1 MTEKKTEPIDSSE
14 LRRLA
19 EERLGENRE
28 TAHPPGTAEE
38 PLRLLHELQVHQIEL
53 EMQNE
58 ELRRAIDEREK
69 TELLLGKYSDL
80 YDFAPVGYFNLDHS
94 GIIRAVNLTGSG
106 FLGVERARLI
116 GRRLDLF
123 ISDETRPVFLGFLDK
138 VFASETKESCE
149 VAFLKKRH
157 APLFVQ
163 VEAVLSESREECR
176 AVVIDITERK
186 RAEEEFRESEE
197 RLLLLIDGAR
207 DYAIFM
213 LDVDGRVTSWNE
225 GAKRLKGWD
234 AQEILGRHFSVFYT
248 REAVAAGH
256 PEHELEIAAAEGQY
270 EEEGWRVRKDGSKFM
285 ANVIV
290 NAIRDNS
297 GKLRGFSK
305 ITKDITERKRAEE
318 AVVRRSAVLAD
329 INTVFM
335 AALTCETDEEL
346 SQVCLKKA
354 EEITGSKFGFINE
367 LGPDG
372 LLHDIAISNPGWE
385 NCTVHD
391 ASGKRK
397 GPGNFHVHGIY
408 GQVVRE
414 GKSFFTNDPSSH
426 PNSIGL
432 PSGHPPLTSFL
443 GVPLKSGGKSIG
455 MIAVGNRDDGYRD
468 EDLESLEAMAPVI
481 VETFQRKRAELELRH
496 AKEAAEAATRAKS
509 QFLANMSHE
518 LRTPMTGVLGM
529 LDLVLLGNLDA
540 EQREFINTAQTSAR
554 SLVRILN
561 DILDLTKIETGNF
574 FIEVKPFSIR
584 KCLENTFNLF
594 LTVAMSKGLD
604 FNFTVADDVPETL
617 VGDQTRLN
625 QVLTNLV
632 GNAVKFTDKGKVEI
646 HVAVDGLVHGDKR
659 DVTFTISDT
668 GIGVP
673 VDKQG
678 LLFRVFSQVDESH
691 SRSYGGAGLGLAI
704 SKEIVERMGGRISFM
719 SKEGKGSAFSCVI
732 PFGVAE
738 SERDVIS
745 ASGNTTTAGDPLRA
759 EETTKPRLLVAED
772 DQTITK
778 VLGAMLRMAEYEV
791 DFAENGQEVVE
802 MWENGK
808 YGLILM
814 DVQMPLMNGFEA
826 TAAIREKEQTRGGH
840 IPIVAMTAHALKKD
854 EERCLDAGMDSY
866 VSKPIDFKK
875 TLQVIGDIIKQ

>member
-1 MTEKKTEPIDSSE
+1 K
-14 LRRLA
+14 
-19 EERLGENRE
+19 
-28 TAHPPGTAEE
+28 
-38 PLRLLHELQVHQIEL
+38 
-53 EMQNE
+53 
-58 ELRRAIDEREK
+58 
-69 TELLLGKYSDL
+69 
-80 YDFAPVGYFNLDHS
+80 
-94 GIIRAVNLTGSG
+94 
-106 FLGVERARLI
+106 
-116 GRRLDLF
+116 
-123 ISDETRPVFLGFLDK
+123 
-138 VFASETKESCE
+138 
-149 VAFLKKRH
+149 
-157 APLFVQ
+157 
-163 VEAVLSESREECR
+163 
-176 AVVIDITERK
+176 
-186 RAEEEFRESEE
+186 
-197 RLLLLIDGAR
+197 
-207 DYAIFM
+207 
-213 LDVDGRVTSWNE
+213 
-225 GAKRLKGWD
+225 
-234 AQEILGRHFSVFYT
+234 
-248 REAVAAGH
+248 
-256 PEHELEIAAAEGQY
+256 
-270 EEEGWRVRKDGSKFM
+270 
-285 ANVIV
+285 
-290 NAIRDNS
+290 
-297 GKLRGFSK
+297 
-305 ITKDITERKRAEE
+305 
-318 AVVRRSAVLAD
+318 
-329 INTVFM
+329 
-335 AALTCETDEEL
+335 
-346 SQVCLKKA
+346 
-354 EEITGSKFGFINE
+354 
-367 LGPDG
+367 
-372 LLHDIAISNPGWE
+372 
-385 NCTVHD
+385 D

-397 GPGNFHVHGIY
+397 GSGNFHVHGIY

-432 PSGHPPLTSFL
+432 PPGHPPLTSFL

-704 SKEIVERMGGRISFM
+704 SKEIVERMGGAISC
-719 SKEGKGSAFSCVI
+719 SSEEGKGSVFSCVI
-732 PFGVAE
+732 PLDEAE
-738 SERDVIS
+738 TDGSFTPKTE
-745 ASGNTTTAGDPLRA
+745 AA
-759 EETTKPRLLVAED
+759 EDSSRGEEPTKTRLLVAED
-772 DQTITK
+772 DHTIRL
-778 VLGAMLRMAEYEV
+778 VLGSM
-791 DFAENGQEVVE
+791 
-802 MWENGK
+802 
-808 YGLILM
+808 
-814 DVQMPLMNGFEA
+814 
-826 TAAIREKEQTRGGH
+826 
-840 IPIVAMTAHALKKD
+840 
-854 EERCLDAGMDSY
+854 
-866 VSKPIDFKK
+866 
-875 TLQVIGDIIKQ
+875 